1 MDTPAFAYNA
11 GAFSPA
17 TGKTS
22 LLELQQKLVS
32 SKLFKDCKLQP
43 RVGHVICATFAGMI
57 CRARKERICKAAPKS
72 HSAFGGAKLAME

>member
-1 MDTPAFAYNA
+1 MDTPAFAYHA

-22 LLELQQKLVS
+22 PLELQQKLIS
-32 SKLFKDCKLQP
+32 CKLLKGCKLQP

-57 CRARKERICKAAPKS
+57 CRAKKERICEAAPKS
-72 HSAFGGAKLAME
+72 RSAFGEAALAME